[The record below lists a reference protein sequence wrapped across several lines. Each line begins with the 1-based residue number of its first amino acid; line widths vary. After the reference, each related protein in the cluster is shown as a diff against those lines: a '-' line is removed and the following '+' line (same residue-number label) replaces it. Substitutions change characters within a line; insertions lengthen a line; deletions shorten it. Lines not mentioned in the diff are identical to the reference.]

1 MTQKEKIAF
10 GKLDLM
16 RNDSILSKDKIRIG
30 FIGGGSN
37 SFIGYTHRLD

>member
-16 RNDSILSKDKIRIG
+16 RNDSILSKNKIG
-30 FIGGGSN
+30 LN
-37 SFIGYTHRLD
+37 